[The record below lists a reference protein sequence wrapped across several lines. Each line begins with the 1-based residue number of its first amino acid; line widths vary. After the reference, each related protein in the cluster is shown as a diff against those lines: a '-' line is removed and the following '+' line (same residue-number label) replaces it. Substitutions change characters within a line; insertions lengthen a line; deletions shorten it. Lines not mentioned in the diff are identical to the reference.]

1 MKRYNI
7 TDMFKGWFIGNF
19 DPSIIK
25 TEEFE
30 VAHHFHEAG
39 YIDEKGSHYHKVATE
54 VNYIIKGD
62 VIVDGVKLTSG
73 DFFVYEPY
81 DNTDVQF
88 ISDTDLIVI
97 KTPSCI
103 NDKYFVN
110 E

>member
-1 MKRYNI
+1 
-7 TDMFKGWFIGNF
+7 MFKGWFIGDF

-25 TEEFE
+25 TKKVE

-39 YIDEKGSHYHKVATE
+39 YIDEGGSHYHKIATE
-54 VNYIIKGD
+54 VNYVIKGD
-62 VIVDGVKLTSG
+62 VVVDGVKLASG

-81 DNTDVQF
+81 DNSDVQF
-88 ISDTDLIVI
+88 ISDTDLIVV
-97 KTPSCI
+97 KMPSCR